1 MRAGR
6 RRWLVRAFMTALLLF
21 AVWRFATWPD
31 AAYSVAF
38 RPDEQHLV
46 RHVLDGDTIELANG
60 DRVRLIGV
68 DTPEFN
74 RGRPEPFAE
83 EATRFT
89 AAMVQGK
96 VVRLK
101 FDRERL
107 DKYRRVLAF
116 VYVDDRF
123 LNEELI
129 LAGLAT
135 AETQYDYRSDLKS
148 RFKKAEQE
156 AKASQRGIWSLRPTP

>member
-1 MRAGR
+1 
-6 RRWLVRAFMTALLLF
+6 MTALLLF

-46 RHVLDGDTIELANG
+46 RHVFDGDTIELANG

-116 VYVDDRF
+116 VYIEDV
-123 LNEELI
+123 LVNEAIVE
-129 LAGLAT
+129 AGMGRAMTQFGYSSRMKKLLT
-135 AETQYDYRSDLKS
+135 A
-148 RFKKAEQE
+148 AEQR
-156 AKASQRGIWSLRPTP
+156 ARRKKVGLWSLPD